1 MRFIPGSHR
10 EHKIFAHH
18 FEHHRRGPG
27 RFEPGPRY
35 SAAARADFTAR
46 CLPGAWFRGESFVQ
60 TPHGTGITYH
70 ASEQFLQ
77 SQQRKN
83 QGRRRL
89 AAWLFEPGAV
99 FTARQGPVGTQRFY
113 PGACSRM
120 KTIGFIGVGE
130 LALYTIKG
138 VRRGGYQG
146 PILLSPR
153 NHGKAEY
160 LAAHHQCQVQPDN
173 QSVVAN
179 SDYIVIATRPAHC
192 LETLDSLEFKAGQ
205 VLISVVAGIE
215 VEELRAVLPA
225 QLEIVRAMPVSSAE
239 ASASP
244 TLIYPDHQ
252 FVREFFDYCGNTI
265 AVDNEVYFT
274 QGSILAC
281 VYCWFFSLYEELIQS
296 TQGPAL
302 PAGLSAELVIGMGI
316 GRAHV

>member
-1 MRFIPGSHR
+1 
-10 EHKIFAHH
+10 
-18 FEHHRRGPG
+18 
-27 RFEPGPRY
+27 
-35 SAAARADFTAR
+35 
-46 CLPGAWFRGESFVQ
+46 
-60 TPHGTGITYH
+60 
-70 ASEQFLQ
+70 
-77 SQQRKN
+77 
-83 QGRRRL
+83 
-89 AAWLFEPGAV
+89 
-99 FTARQGPVGTQRFY
+99 
-113 PGACSRM
+113 M

-130 LALYTIKG
+130 LALYTIRG

-153 NHGKAEY
+153 NHEKAEY
-160 LAAHHQCQVQPDN
+160 LAAHHHCKVQPDN

-192 LETLDSLEFKAGQ
+192 LETLASLEFKAGQ

-215 VEELRAVLPA
+215 VEQLRTVLPVE
-225 QLEIVRAMPVSSAE
+225 LEIVRAMPVSSAE

-252 FVREFFDYCGNTI
+252 FVREFFDYCGNSI
-265 AVDNEVYFT
+265 VVDNEAYFT

-302 PAGLSAELVIGMGI
+302 PAGLSAELVMGMAKGAAELALANKTTSPGEI
-316 GRAHV
+316 ATSIATEGTFSKLGLDLLEEKAAFKPWREACELLQKQLAASD